1 MEYAVL
7 DQLWELSEN
16 KKDDYQQRTNSYF
29 VSSIDEVEEAFQG
42 SSDTLRLFIFKNY
55 VSSTGLMNLA
65 IITREVKTNQKSS
78 GGLAINNVETAIFP
92 LYEVSQDAFDLPPKE
107 ELPELH
113 QDIIKFIIA
122 KRSLPKKPQGEQPD
136 PLKYRW
142 QVNDIAKELHISN
155 RLIAQYCRVQNI

>member
-7 DQLWELSEN
+7 DQLWQSSEERAAE
-16 KKDDYQQRTNSYF
+16 YQERTNTYF
-29 VSSIDEVEEAFQG
+29 VSSIDEVEEPFQG

-65 IITREVKTNQKSS
+65 IITREVKTNIKSS
-78 GGLAINNVETAIFP
+78 GGLAINNVECAIFP
-92 LYEVSQDAFDLPPKE
+92 LYDMSQNAFDLPQKE

-113 QDIIKFIIA
+113 QDIVKFILQ
-122 KRSLPKKPQGEQPD
+122 KRSLPKKPQGQEFD
-136 PLKYRW
+136 PSKYRW

-155 RLIAQYCRVQNI
+155 RIVAQYCRVQNI